1 MSFTPNGVR
10 SNQWRWPEVPASAV
24 GRCNTRKL
32 PLISPFLNLAVR
44 QTHHYVRI
52 STTPETPS
60 KPLKK
65 SATTQAQKVYGF
77 LRTSILIHKRRVII
91 TAVISLLIILD
102 GLQAERVSIS
112 PRRYCDPWLKPGSS
126 AFRTSL

>member
-10 SNQWRWPEVPASAV
+10 SNQWRLPEVPASAV

-52 STTPETPS
+52 STTPETPQ

-65 SATTQAQKVYGF
+65 ICDDAGSKSLRFLKNFDTDSQKKSHYN
-77 LRTSILIHKRRVII
+77 S
-91 TAVISLLIILD
+91 
-102 GLQAERVSIS
+102 
-112 PRRYCDPWLKPGSS
+112 RYIVAHNPGR
-126 AFRTSL
+126 APG